1 MILRKVIIDGKEM
14 FIPISKEE
22 ALQLYKDE
30 ELIFSSDDEKKAFYD
45 EVEDL
50 EDAVDPDE
58 VIDDRP
64 KNLDEKV
71 RQFSNKIEDA
81 LNKAFDQTKES
92 FKSFGKMF
100 ENSNKKK
107 MNNIV
112 AILPFMDEEDIHELV
127 EHILNDDE
135 GYKDLP
141 LVTVFPFLET
151 KDCDRIFLKTIENKK
166 VIASL
171 APFVSSETLDKLVD
185 EYIAGK
191 VQVDNIDVL
200 YQFLSKESIRKVFN
214 HLMK

>member
-1 MILRKVIIDGKEM
+1 MWFKKENKFNEEDVIDVSLEEDSIYDDKEYVEGEVKDSTKKKTA
-14 FIPISKEE
+14 FEE
-22 ALQLYKDE
+22 GLKDFEDAMNQLGDTIAKG
-30 ELIFSSDDEKKAFYD
+30 FKKAKVWANGTF
-45 EVEDL
+45 
-50 EDAVDPDE
+50 
-58 VIDDRP
+58 
-64 KNLDEKV
+64 KNNDKV
-71 RQFSNKIEDA
+71 TNK
-81 LNKAFDQTKES
+81 LVK
-92 FKSFGKMF
+92 
-100 ENSNKKK
+100 
-107 MNNIV
+107 
-112 AILPFMDEEDIHELV
+112 ILPFMDEEDIHELV
-127 EHILNDDE
+127 EHIMNDDE

-200 YQFLSKESIRKVFN
+200 YPFLSKESIKKVFN